1 MKPKQGTKHEADKLV
16 RDFAFLL
23 QNQSGRQAVSAWV
36 YQDAGERIDVS
47 SRIWFG
53 RDLRE
58 AKKYMPMRPRGGA
71 RWRWGCKC
79 TPNSLPVLVPVL
91 NLSQSHFVTTKTPD

>member
-1 MKPKQGTKHEADKLV
+1 MKPKQDTKHEADKLV

-23 QNQSGRQAVSAWV
+23 QNQSGRQAVSVWV

-58 AKKYMPMRPRGGA
+58 AKRYMPMRPRGG
-71 RWRWGCKC
+71 
-79 TPNSLPVLVPVL
+79 VPDGGGGVNAL
-91 NLSQSHFVTTKTPD
+91 LIHSQFWSQF